1 MDRYIP
7 EGKPWVKK
15 EEYHGC
21 QTWCRTR
28 GAHASKDALSIA
40 RNDHRSLMETD
51 HWWSLKDTSVLDG
64 GTSLVNT
71 GLRFL
76 EVGYPWAGE
85 MTTNGEIAITI
96 RDLRGIGLVREGEG
110 RYLPLRM
117 YSPSCIA
124 FSISASSLRLLFST
138 NHGEFVS
145 RYRMGWQVN

>member
-1 MDRYIP
+1 
-7 EGKPWVKK
+7 
-15 EEYHGC
+15 
-21 QTWCRTR
+21 
-28 GAHASKDALSIA
+28 
-40 RNDHRSLMETD
+40 
-51 HWWSLKDTSVLDG
+51 
-64 GTSLVNT
+64 
-71 GLRFL
+71 
-76 EVGYPWAGE
+76 

-96 RDLRGIGLVREGEG
+96 RALRGMGLVREGES